1 MNYGKYFKIVTFNQQ
16 SLNTVRTAIAGAD
29 LDFIPATLYNNKEN
43 EGAGTKRNS
52 QVTWLKDQK
61 PSEMLMKM
69 VQVINESA
77 GWNFNIT
84 GVEPVQFGVYPKG
97 GLYDWHV
104 DQHPRPIRG
113 VVRKISMTLFMSE
126 PEEYEGG
133 EFDLE
138 IYKPGTNPRYETF
151 KGRKGSAIFFPSGK
165 WHRVRPVT
173 SDDVRKSIVA
183 WFYGPPYT

>member
-1 MNYGKYFKIVTFNQQ
+1 MNYGKYFKLVTFNQQ

-43 EGAGTKRNS
+43 EGTGTKRNS

-61 PSEMLMKM
+61 LSTMLMKM

-113 VVRKISMTLFMSE
+113 VVRKISMTLFMSY
-126 PEEYEGG
+126 PEEYE
-133 EFDLE
+133 
-138 IYKPGTNPRYETF
+138 
-151 KGRKGSAIFFPSGK
+151 
-165 WHRVRPVT
+165 
-173 SDDVRKSIVA
+173 
-183 WFYGPPYT
+183 